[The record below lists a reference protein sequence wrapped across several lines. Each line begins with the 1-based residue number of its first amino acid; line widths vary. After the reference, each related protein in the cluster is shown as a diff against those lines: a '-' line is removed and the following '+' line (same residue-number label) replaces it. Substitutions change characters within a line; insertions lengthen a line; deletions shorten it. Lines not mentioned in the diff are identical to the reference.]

1 MQKIIAVFLFFF
13 SCSIFSQ
20 SEKLANS
27 YFIKGEYEKAIMLYK
42 PLYESTPIRRDY
54 FKNLLS
60 SYQQIE
66 KFELADSLI
75 QDQFKKFPKQTF
87 LAIEIGYNYELQ
99 KEFEKAKIYYDKAI
113 QEVKENPNSSFMIGE
128 TFRQNHLLDE
138 ALLSYQIAKANNPK
152 LTTEFN
158 EAQIYG
164 EKGDLDLMFDAYL
177 DLIEKNEKYYET
189 IQRYI
194 ALFITDDPVNS
205 TNIIFKKHVLKRA
218 QNNPND
224 SWNILLSWLYMQQN
238 EYDKA
243 LVQEK
248 SLFKRNPTSLE
259 RIQEVGTISFEKNDY
274 KTAQNSF
281 LFISENSTDKF
292 TKLHAEIYLLQ
303 TENIFAKT
311 NTERIEID
319 QKYQKL
325 IADYEISPN
334 TIYLQI
340 AYANFLSFSFDQPE
354 KGIEILENALPFAPD
369 KFEKGKL
376 KINLADILVYTDQ
389 FNQALILYSQVQR
402 ELINSS
408 LAQTARFKVAQTS
421 YFKGDFKWAQTQLK
435 VLKSSTSQ
443 LISNDAIDL
452 NLVIANNI
460 AKDSVQD
467 ALKLYAK
474 ADLLAYQNKNE
485 LAIKILDSVLIHFKG
500 HEIEDDALYKQAKL
514 YTKTNTYELAE
525 SNYLKIMT
533 ISPDGVLRDDACFA
547 LAELYN
553 YQMNLPEKGKEM
565 YQKII
570 FEFPSSIYLVDARK
584 KFRILRGDE
593 IQ

>member
-1 MQKIIAVFLFFF
+1 MLKIIAFSLFL
-13 SCSIFSQ
+13 CSTVVFSQ
-20 SEKLANS
+20 SEKLAQS
-27 YFIKGEYEKAIMLYK
+27 YYIKGEYEKAIMLYR
-42 PLYESTPIRRDY
+42 PLYENNPIRRDY

-66 KFELADSLI
+66 KFDIADSLI
-75 QDQFKKFPKQTF
+75 QDQIRKFPKQTY
-87 LAIEIGYNYELQ
+87 LNIEIGYNYELQ
-99 KEFEKAKIYYDKAI
+99 KQFEKAKIYYNKAI
-113 QEVKENPNSSFMIGE
+113 DEVRLNPNSGFMIGE

-194 ALFITDDPVNS
+194 ALFITDDPTNN

-243 LVQEK
+243 FVQEK
-248 SLFKRNPTSLE
+248 SLFKRNPISLE
-259 RIQEVGTISFEKNDY
+259 RIREVGTISYENKDF
-274 KTAQNSF
+274 KTADNCF
-281 LFISENSTDKF
+281 AFIIENSIDKSEQ
-292 TKLHAEIYLLQ
+292 LEAQIYLLQ
-303 TENIFAKT
+303 IQDYYVNAK
-311 NTERIEID
+311 TERIAIN

-325 IADYEISPN
+325 IDEYGTNPN
-334 TIYLQI
+334 TISLQI

-354 KGIEILENALPFAPD
+354 KGIEVLENALPLAPN
-369 KFEKGKL
+369 KFEKGKI
-376 KINLADILVYTDQ
+376 KINLADILVYTNQ
-389 FNQALILYSQVQR
+389 FNQALILYSQVQSD
-402 ELINSS
+402 LTNST

-443 LISNDAIDL
+443 LTSNDAIDL
-452 NLVIANNI
+452 NLVIANNT
-460 AKDSVQD
+460 ANDSIQD

-485 LAIKILDSVLIHFKG
+485 LAIQILDSVLVHFKG
-500 HEIEDDALYKQAKL
+500 HEIEDDAFYKQAEL
-514 YTKTNTYELAE
+514 YTKTNNYELAE

-533 ISPDGVLRDDACFA
+533 ISFDGVLRDDACYS

-553 YQMNLPEKGKEM
+553 YKMDYPEKAKEM